1 MKNFFKITLAIFM
14 CFGLIACND
23 NKNSLDTNSNNQG
36 TENKLK
42 SDILVHLEI
51 NPSFDIHVDNGGV
64 IVGVDCLNNDAKKT
78 YEGLD
83 ILYSE
88 YTSGVNQ
95 LLKTIYDKGFV
106 KNNSVIKLSIK
117 TNESVAYN
125 IADATSQLINN
136 FRSNILDV
144 SFETNM
150 EIIQNSQQNS
160 NIEQNNNENER
171 PSHVFNEDGSELFYT
186 FYKNGNIETE
196 ELRFIDN
203 NNIKVTAITK
213 FDENGTPLSEVTDQE
228 DGVHRERTYIN
239 GILSKEYMYIPHDGG
254 HNVTSTFYENGQVA
268 EKIDFHIHTNQEF
281 IFRYDQSGN
290 QTEYIGFDNN
300 DKPVHIKY

>member
-1 MKNFFKITLAIFM
+1 MKKIYKITLAIFM
-14 CFGLIACND
+14 CFSLVACNN

-64 IVGVDCLNNDAKKT
+64 IVGVDCLNNDAKKA

-95 LLKTIYDKGFV
+95 LLKTIHDKGFM

-117 TNESVAYN
+117 IGESVAYDITN
-125 IADATSQLINN
+125 ATSQLINN

-144 SFETNM
+144 SFETNT

-160 NIEQNNNENER
+160 NNEQNNSENER
-171 PSHVFNEDGSELFYT
+171 PSHVVNEDGSELFYT

-196 ELRFIDN
+196 ELRYIDN

-228 DGVHRERTYIN
+228 DGVHRERTYTN
-239 GILSKEYMYIPHDGG
+239 GILSKEYMHLPHDGG
-254 HNVTSTFYENGQVA
+254 HNVTRTFYENGQVA
-268 EKIDFHIHTNQEF
+268 EEIDFHIHKNQEF